1 MNSIKI
7 GRNDPCPCGSTKKY
21 KQCCGLNK
29 LASVSS
35 QQDHLAKTGLFIKAT
50 AAFQA
55 RNMHLAVSICQDI
68 IRIDPQHFD
77 ALNMLGVLAYYAG
90 NSAVA
95 VQLLNRS
102 ILSKPDYP
110 DAHNNLSEIYRSSG
124 NAERAIHH
132 LRRALEIKP
141 NYIDALINYGNVLQ
155 DIYQYQASLEAY
167 EKVLKLS
174 PQHTGALS
182 NLANLLQQLNRHAE
196 AVIIYKQLIKLDR
209 DYDWARGGLL
219 YAKLNCCD
227 WESIDSGIEEINQA
241 VLAGKRAIK
250 PFDFLTISDSPALQ
264 LKCAQ
269 IFSECQNPNQSY
281 QLIDSTKTELSKIKI
296 AYVSADFKQHPVSQ
310 LLVSVIEAHDR
321 SRFEII
327 GISLGADDQSAI
339 RARLLSAFDAFY
351 DVRQKSDREI
361 AYFMRELNVDIAI
374 DLTGHTTDARTAI
387 FSHRAAPIQVNFLG
401 FAGTSGADY
410 FDYIIADAV
419 AVPTDQESF
428 FSEKVIRLPN
438 TFFPHDTN
446 LQMSDKK
453 VTRVQ
458 AGLPENGFVFCA
470 FNNPYKITRTF
481 FEVWMRLLAKVE
493 GSVIWLSKANDVVKA
508 NLRRLAQENGISS
521 NRLVFAE
528 RTESLEDHLSRHQL
542 ADLFLDTLPYNA
554 HTTASDALWAGLP
567 VLTCIGKTLNGR
579 VAASLLNAAG
589 LSELVTYTLEEY
601 EAMALRLAKEPK
613 SIQRIKHQ
621 LQQNTLNYPIFDN
634 EKYTDH
640 LEQAFALMVN
650 EQHNKSH

>member
-1 MNSIKI
+1 M
-7 GRNDPCPCGSTKKY
+7 
-21 KQCCGLNK
+21 
-29 LASVSS
+29 
-35 QQDHLAKTGLFIKAT
+35 
-50 AAFQA
+50 
-55 RNMHLAVSICQDI
+55 
-68 IRIDPQHFD
+68 
-77 ALNMLGVLAYYAG
+77 
-90 NSAVA
+90 
-95 VQLLNRS
+95 
-102 ILSKPDYP
+102 
-110 DAHNNLSEIYRSSG
+110 
-124 NAERAIHH
+124 
-132 LRRALEIKP
+132 
-141 NYIDALINYGNVLQ
+141 
-155 DIYQYQASLEAY
+155 
-167 EKVLKLS
+167 
-174 PQHTGALS
+174 
-182 NLANLLQQLNRHAE
+182 
-196 AVIIYKQLIKLDR
+196 
-209 DYDWARGGLL
+209 
-219 YAKLNCCD
+219 
-227 WESIDSGIEEINQA
+227 
-241 VLAGKRAIK
+241 
-250 PFDFLTISDSPALQ
+250 
-264 LKCAQ
+264 
-269 IFSECQNPNQSY
+269 
-281 QLIDSTKTELSKIKI
+281 
-296 AYVSADFKQHPVSQ
+296 
-310 LLVSVIEAHDR
+310 LVSVIEAHDR

>member
-1 MNSIKI
+1 M
-7 GRNDPCPCGSTKKY
+7 
-21 KQCCGLNK
+21 
-29 LASVSS
+29 
-35 QQDHLAKTGLFIKAT
+35 
-50 AAFQA
+50 
-55 RNMHLAVSICQDI
+55 
-68 IRIDPQHFD
+68 
-77 ALNMLGVLAYYAG
+77 
-90 NSAVA
+90 
-95 VQLLNRS
+95 
-102 ILSKPDYP
+102 
-110 DAHNNLSEIYRSSG
+110 
-124 NAERAIHH
+124 
-132 LRRALEIKP
+132 
-141 NYIDALINYGNVLQ
+141 
-155 DIYQYQASLEAY
+155 
-167 EKVLKLS
+167 
-174 PQHTGALS
+174 
-182 NLANLLQQLNRHAE
+182 
-196 AVIIYKQLIKLDR
+196 
-209 DYDWARGGLL
+209 
-219 YAKLNCCD
+219 
-227 WESIDSGIEEINQA
+227 
-241 VLAGKRAIK
+241 AGKRAIK